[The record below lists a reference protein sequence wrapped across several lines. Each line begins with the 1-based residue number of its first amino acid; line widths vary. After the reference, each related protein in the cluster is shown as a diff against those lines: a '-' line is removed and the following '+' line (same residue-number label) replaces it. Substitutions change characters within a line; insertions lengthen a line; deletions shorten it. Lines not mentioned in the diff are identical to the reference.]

1 MLLAVLGGFCS
12 GIYPVPIKAKRV
24 VVLRAHPVVFQAYK
38 SAWVLLTGIL
48 LVVCNSAAE
57 FVWSECAALSAACWI
72 PAGLLTIYAVPII
85 GVGPTVVLNS
95 ATSAATSFL
104 FFWLLAP
111 EQGTSIRMRK
121 LWGHDYALAPFYLIA
136 LIVGMV
142 ALVAVPRV
150 KLPCAE
156 TQGQQA
162 RARALRVDVES
173 AGALRFKELESP
185 QVHFVEVATFGFDD
199 EDVASST
206 RRRHA
211 ADADEARAVEFD
223 KKRHVP
229 RHLPQSSTRGVVS
242 AVGAGI
248 CGAGRWAVVELGKRR
263 DRRRLAAS
271 LIAAGADARAAAAA
285 RSRFAEMW
293 NPLGS
298 FSLSFGTG
306 AAVVTAVCFGVVAI
320 LRHQSGKRPPKLHA
334 KQLSLPASVASWF
347 WVAGALLKT
356 YAVERSGDIVA
367 VPIMTTSCLIT
378 SGFIG
383 LVYYG
388 EMQSKWHGALWCI
401 AAAWTVAAMLLLCG
415 ERVVLPGAV

>member
-72 PAGLLTIYAVPII
+72 PAGVLTINAVPII

-248 CGAGRWAVVELGKRR
+248 RPLGGGGARK
-263 DRRRLAAS
+263 
-271 LIAAGADARAAAAA
+271 AA
-285 RSRFAEMW
+285 RSPATRGFSHRCGRRRARSGGGALALRRNVE
-293 NPLGS
+293 S
-298 FSLSFGTG
+298 ARQFFSLLWNWCGGRHGSVFRRRRHPPPPEREAPAEAARE
-306 AAVVTAVCFGVVAI
+306 AAV
-320 LRHQSGKRPPKLHA
+320 SP
-334 KQLSLPASVASWF
+334 SVRC
-347 WVAGALLKT
+347 LLVLGRRC
-356 YAVERSGDIVA
+356 AAQDI
-367 VPIMTTSCLIT
+367 
-378 SGFIG
+378 
-383 LVYYG
+383 
-388 EMQSKWHGALWCI
+388 
-401 AAAWTVAAMLLLCG
+401 
-415 ERVVLPGAV
+415 RR